1 MYGGVVI
8 LFTKELEFMVDKL
21 FNDMIERGD
30 LDTSNHMQMECL
42 WFSFSKVIED
52 ELIQVKNSWNSHYIR
67 RSKYQT
73 AAGIPNKLY
82 FIPEE
87 LGAED
92 HKQPF
97 DASDLL
103 EAENEITST
112 SSAANVSSDY
122 IDYFKYVLDTL
133 GIPPPPTNWRE
144 GLIVYYQLLS
154 VAT

>member
-1 MYGGVVI
+1 
-8 LFTKELEFMVDKL
+8 MVDKL

-112 SSAANVSSDY
+112 SSAANESSDY

-133 GIPPPPTNWRE
+133 GIPPQQTGE
-144 GLIVYYQLLS
+144 K
-154 VAT
+154 A